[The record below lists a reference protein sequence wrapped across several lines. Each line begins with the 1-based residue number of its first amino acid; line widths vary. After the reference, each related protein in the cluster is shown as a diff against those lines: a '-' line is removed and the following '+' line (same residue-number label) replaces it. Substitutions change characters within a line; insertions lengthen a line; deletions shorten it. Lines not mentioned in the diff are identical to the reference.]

1 MKLFIDSGDIE
12 EIKKVDYIVD
22 GCTTNPSLIAKTG
35 KPFLDVITEIC
46 TIMGYRPV
54 SVEVVSEDEE
64 GMIEEAK
71 ELVKIAKNIVVKIP
85 ITLEGMKAVKALDGK
100 VKTNVTLVF
109 SANQALLAANA
120 RANYVSIF
128 IGRLDDIGHEGM
140 QVVRDT
146 VEALFPYAT
155 EVIVASVR
163 HPLHVIDAAK
173 AGADIATVPYN
184 ILEKMVSHP
193 LTDIGIKRFK
203 EDWAKCKK

>member
-1 MKLFIDSGDIE
+1 MKLFIDSGSIE

-46 TIMGYRPV
+46 TIMGYRSV
-54 SVEVVSEDEE
+54 SVEVVSEYEE
-64 GMIEEAK
+64 GMIKEAK
-71 ELVKIAKNIVVKIP
+71 ELAKIAKNIVVKIP
-85 ITLEGMKAVKALDGK
+85 ITLEGLKAVKALDGK

-109 SANQALLAANA
+109 SANQALLAASA

-140 QVVRDT
+140 QVIRDT
-146 VEALFPYAT
+146 VEVLFPYET

-173 AGADIATVPYN
+173 AGANIATVPYN
-184 ILEKMVSHP
+184 VLEKMFTHP